1 MLIKLKN
8 NTIKK
13 ILMLIFLSFLLISCG
28 ENEVEDQTLL
38 DKQDFFIET
47 QNISSFSGS
56 YEIKKIWKIK
66 SSQDIIL
73 SSKASGRVWEILSK
87 FWDNVYTWEKLINLN
102 DNISNYGL
110 NLEKTNLSVE
120 SSNLNYDQNKI
131 ILDKQVSDAE
141 IALSRQEKDHN
152 ILEKK
157 LKEDINLAKINL
169 DNSLSSN
176 NSSNSLI
183 SKAELDYNNL
193 LNSNIEKI
201 KSFEESS
208 KNYYLVMNNSLI
220 DIIDFSDWMLGVTKL
235 NKDRNDSFEDYLW
248 VKDINLLRS
257 TEYELLDLINF
268 KKEEFD
274 SINVNNLN
282 VDNLDTFFKVW
293 EKGYPKLVIFLDNLE
308 KLLDNSI
315 ENFNFTRAQID
326 SYKSQINLYQSNIQS
341 QYNLFLNFKSNLR
354 EFLNTYKLWEEV
366 LKRSL
371 ELSTSSNRTT
381 YNKILL
387 DSEKSLNDSLL
398 SIKTARLNLENAIK
412 TRDVTLKQ
420 LKNSINVAKNSR
432 SLALKEQSKLF
443 IFSPINWVVS
453 DILVDVWEDVSPWTP
468 LIKLSWVGKNEIE
481 VWFSF
486 SEFNFIKPWDEVRID
501 YLWNILTWSISSIS
515 KIADENL
522 NYKAKISINSPIN
535 ISWNIVDVFIP
546 INLDKKLIPL
556 ENLKVKQNKIWEID
570 ILLNNSEFGLWEDIM
585 SIEKVLVNFWEF
597 YWDNVEIISCVDL
610 DDESCYNLE
619 IITSDISKFDENK
632 FNIKIKN

>member
-398 SIKTARLNLENAIK
+398 SIKTAKLNLENAIK